1 MTISTPSGPTKTRTP
16 KAERTRAVLVS
27 SARYIF
33 NRDGLADAR
42 VSDIVKKSRVA
53 HGTFYTYFT
62 SKEDVFEHVII
73 EFFDD
78 IRGAIDALADG
89 ETRTPYEA
97 IHRENLAYIN
107 VLKANA
113 RIVGLMLVHS
123 ISNEDA
129 IATRHREESR
139 YFMERAAN
147 SIRHFQE
154 RGLAHEDVDPVYVSR
169 ALGCMLEQFCIQWVT
184 QGWEFDVETAA
195 RQLTN
200 VWARSIGLEVPPEY
214 RQ

>member
-1 MTISTPSGPTKTRTP
+1 MTISTPSGSTKTRTP
-16 KAERTRAVLVS
+16 KAERTRAALVS

-78 IRGAIDALADG
+78 IRGAIDSLADG
-89 ETRTPYEA
+89 QTRTPYEA

-123 ISNEDA
+123 ISSQDA
-129 IATRHREESR
+129 ITARHREESR
-139 YFMERAAN
+139 YFMERAEN

-154 RGLAHEDVDPVYVSR
+154 RGLAHADVDPHYVSR

-184 QGWEFDVETAA
+184 QDWDFDVETAA

-200 VWARSIGLEVPPEY
+200 VWARSIGLDVPAEY
-214 RQ
+214 RH